1 MISVKATKTG
11 YFELMRRNAG
21 DVFQIP
27 NEKLFSSVWMVKVGS
42 PKEKEFDQYVE
53 DHDGLLS
60 DDEPIAMSKRPVRV
74 AANKK
79 AEKAKALKSTGD
91 AEVI

>member
-11 YFELMRRNAG
+11 YFDLKRRHAG
-21 DVFQIP
+21 STFEIP
-27 NEKLFSSVWMVKVGS
+27 NEKLFSSSWMVKVGS
-42 PKEKEFDQYVE
+42 PKEREYDQNVE
-53 DHDGLLS
+53 DHDGFLS

-79 AEKAKALKSTGD
+79 AERAKALKSTGD